1 MHSKTSVE
9 LIENATTPL
18 LVISP
23 GHGNVKYKWEQKTH
37 FMGDW
42 QTIEVPPWTCLLYV
56 TSANQY
62 RCTVET
68 SSILFDVKGCLS
80 IMCNSTIRA
89 CVGIHHTI
97 RSITHVYTVYV

>member
-9 LIENATTPL
+9 LEKNATTPL

-23 GHGNVKYKWEQKTH
+23 GHGNMKYKWEQKTCL
-37 FMGDW
+37 MGDW
-42 QTIEVPPWTCLLYV
+42 QKIEVPPWTCLLYV

-68 SSILFDVKGCLS
+68 SSVLFDVKGCLS
-80 IMCNSTIRA
+80 NMCTCTVSYTIHN
-89 CVGIHHTI
+89 ISHTF
-97 RSITHVYTVYV
+97 YTV